1 MFGFIMPEKVAL
13 RGVRLVLFYD
23 KTLAFFSKI
32 RKLNVTKRS
41 QKSLVSSVLFFVL
54 LCLTSI
60 HLVANKVY

>member
-1 MFGFIMPEKVAL
+1 MFSFIMRKKVAL
-13 RGVRLVLFYD
+13 RGVCLMLFYD

-41 QKSLVSSVLFFVL
+41 QKSLVSSVIFFVL
-54 LCLTSI
+54 LCLTPI